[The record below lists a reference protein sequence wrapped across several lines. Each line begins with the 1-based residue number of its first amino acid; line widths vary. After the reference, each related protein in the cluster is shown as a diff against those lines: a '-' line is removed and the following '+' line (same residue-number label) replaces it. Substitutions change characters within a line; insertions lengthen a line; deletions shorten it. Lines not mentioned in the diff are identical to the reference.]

1 MHSEQQRRA
10 VPRFVHFSLLRAGL
24 LLVFLTC
31 LTARWSSQFQIGKEV
46 AGFLKLQQ
54 QLLAEFAAILTKVDE
69 TKDFTQLVNRELLQ
83 CLCLSRGT
91 EKTGQS
97 FQHAQSPLENFLHL
111 SGY

>member
-1 MHSEQQRRA
+1 MVQS
-10 VPRFVHFSLLRAGL
+10 VPNWEGSSWLLKAAA
-24 LLVFLTC
+24 
-31 LTARWSSQFQIGKEV
+31 TAPWRVCSNS
-46 AGFLKLQQ
+46 
-54 QLLAEFAAILTKVDE
+54 KVDE
-69 TKDFTQLVNRELLQ
+69 TKDFIQLVNWELLQ